1 MSSSLDDNCLQS
13 SLVYIC
19 KAATLVTPTTS
30 DKTFKDRFYYYKNP
44 LRYESKGNQTELS
57 NFALENKHENTEAS
71 LEWKI
76 LDKAKSYKTRSG
88 KYMVCLT
95 EKQQILFSKL
105 NLLNPCSKLVTK
117 CQHENK
123 ILLKYIT
130 IKIFCD
136 SLPTGDNYFRIMQL
150 IKSKFDTPN

>member
-1 MSSSLDDNCLQS
+1 M
-13 SLVYIC
+13 
-19 KAATLVTPTTS
+19 
-30 DKTFKDRFYYYKNP
+30 
-44 LRYESKGNQTELS
+44 RYESKGNQTELS

-95 EKQQILFSKL
+95 KKQQILFSKL